1 MQREYNQQNVSM
13 LERKK
18 RKIAAHIDN
27 SITSNL
33 PNIVISNHTKEREKR
48 KGRTKIMGIQIPRNV
63 MLQKSDLHN
72 RSVSLMTLPQFAQ

>member
-1 MQREYNQQNVSM
+1 M

-18 RKIAAHIDN
+18 GKIAAHIAN

-33 PNIVISNHTKEREKR
+33 PNIVISNHTSKAKKR
-48 KGRTKIMGIQIPRNV
+48 KTVKKIMGIQIPRNV

-72 RSVSLMTLPQFAQ
+72 RPVSLMTLPQFAQ